1 MEQDI
6 ISKMDLEKLK
16 NHLRIRYLMV
26 NGRKNELVA
35 RVFAASKNAVKPIK
49 TVVEA
54 EVDLKIEY
62 LAKLKIEDRNISDPL
77 RIPHWLVN
85 EDEDM
90 KFWVMLLYPD
100 IFIYFMF
107 SPQSL
112 VAET

>member
-16 NHLRIRYLMV
+16 NHLRIRHLMV

-49 TVVEA
+49 TVV
-54 EVDLKIEY
+54 
-62 LAKLKIEDRNISDPL
+62 
-77 RIPHWLVN
+77 PHWLVN
-85 EDEDM
+85 EDEGM